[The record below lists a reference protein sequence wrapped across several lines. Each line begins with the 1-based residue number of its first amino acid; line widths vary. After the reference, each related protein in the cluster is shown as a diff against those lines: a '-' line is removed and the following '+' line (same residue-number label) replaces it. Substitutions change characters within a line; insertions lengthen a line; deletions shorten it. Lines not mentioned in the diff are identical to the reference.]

1 VPERAGR
8 NNQGRDWRESGR
20 NVTSSMPNTTLLRVA
35 AGLSLAALLASP
47 SVAQL
52 PQPDLALIRA
62 RVVNVTDGTIRPD
75 ATVLVRR
82 GRIESIGTGPV
93 PAGTQVIDLMGK
105 YLVPG
110 LIDAHTHLDNLEAA
124 RRALETGATTVRSA
138 SVGSFQDVALRDLVR
153 AGYVIGP
160 DMIAAGLFVTPD
172 IGEAAL
178 ADTGLGPL
186 MNGVRTPEQLRALV
200 RVNLRHGVDVI
211 KTRGTERAGTATT
224 DPRQQVYTEAELRA
238 VVEEAAKAGVPVE
251 AHAHG
256 DEGGYAAV
264 RAGVRSI
271 EHGTYLSDST
281 LALMKEKGTW
291 LVPTFSTLYDLLE
304 PGGDYDN
311 PVTRAR
317 AMHMIPRAER
327 TIRRAHALGVRI
339 VTGADADYGPQSITR
354 VSHEVTRLAGLGLSP
369 LEALQAATITAAE
382 LLRIADRTGRI
393 APGFEADLIAV
404 EENPLENPVT
414 LQDVLL
420 VVSNG
425 RVGLNRLEFAKR

>member
-1 VPERAGR
+1 
-8 NNQGRDWRESGR
+8 
-20 NVTSSMPNTTLLRVA
+20 MPNTTLSRVA
-35 AGLSLAALLASP
+35 GWLSLAAALSSAPLA
-47 SVAQL
+47 AQL
-52 PQPDLALIRA
+52 PQPDLALVRA
-62 RVVNVTDGTIRPD
+62 RVVNVTDGTIRSD
-75 ATVLVRR
+75 VTVLVRR
-82 GRIESIGTGPV
+82 GRIESVGTGAAPSGV
-93 PAGTQVIDLMGK
+93 QVIDLAGK

-110 LIDAHTHLDNLEAA
+110 LIDAHTHLDNLDAA

-138 SVGSFQDVALRDLVR
+138 SVGSFRDVALRDLVR
-153 AGYVIGP
+153 GGHVIGP
-160 DMIAAGLFVTPD
+160 DMVAAGIFVTPD
-172 IGEAAL
+172 IGEGAL

-186 MNGVRTPEQLRALV
+186 MTGVRTPEQLRALV

-264 RAGVRSI
+264 KAGVRSI

-327 TIRRAHALGVRI
+327 TIRRAHQLGVKI

-369 LEALQAATITAAE
+369 LEALQAATINAAE
-382 LLRIADRTGRI
+382 LLGLADRTGRI
-393 APGFEADLIAV
+393 APGLEADLIAV

-425 RVGLNRLEFAKR
+425 RVALDRLQFARR